1 MKITHMKRILI
12 LTTVLSLA
20 VAASTTASA
29 EGPNRQPQVLG
40 PAEAS
45 ALDVVARAA
54 TSRVC
59 VAAQEPKAPSG
70 ADRSH
75 LRAATGLFSARV
87 YRITLTL
94 DADLDGI
101 TGNQFPIS
109 IGRVRGVPKRLARQA
124 RRLAGAD
131 GIALFTANT
140 VVLQNGNRLQGAAAR
155 TALAN
160 ADTATLGARLL
171 RPGSWGQDED
181 GARIPTLRT
190 IRAKI
195 TD

>member
-1 MKITHMKRILI
+1 MKRILI

-29 EGPNRQPQVLG
+29 EGPKRQPQVRAL
-40 PAEAS
+40 AEAN
-45 ALDVVARAA
+45 AHDVAARAA
-54 TSRVC
+54 QRRVC

-70 ADRSH
+70 ADRSR
-75 LRAATGLFSARV
+75 LRAAPPRFSARF

-101 TGNQFPIS
+101 TGNQLPIS
-109 IGRVRGVPKRLARQA
+109 IGRVCGVPKRLARQA

-131 GIALFTANT
+131 GIALVTSKT
-140 VVLQNGNRLQGAAAR
+140 VVFRNGNRLEGAAAR

-171 RPGSWGQDED
+171 RPRSWGQDED
-181 GARIPTLRT
+181 GGRIPTFRT